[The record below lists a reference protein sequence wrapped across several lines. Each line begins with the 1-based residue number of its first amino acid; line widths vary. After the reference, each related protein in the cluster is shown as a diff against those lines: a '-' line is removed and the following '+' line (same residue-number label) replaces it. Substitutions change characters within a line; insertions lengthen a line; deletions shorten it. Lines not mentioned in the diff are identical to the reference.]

1 MLARSSCNDRRFDI
15 TLADPTRR
23 NPLGEAMFT
32 ALHERLLVA
41 AVACDDRLLGAD
53 GLPKGADVVVI
64 RAEGHSFSAG
74 FDLAA
79 CVDRPALIAD
89 LVHELS
95 RTVQALRKLPVP
107 VVASVPGAALAGGC
121 AVLAG
126 CDFVVVAPDAQIGYP
141 VHRIGVSP
149 AVSLPA
155 LTAGAGHGRARAIT
169 LGGDVVDGPNA
180 VRLGLA
186 THCAAT
192 PDALDAET
200 DRLVANILSKG
211 PHALR
216 ATKAWLN
223 ELDGSVDEARHLHA
237 EMASAAAADGDEFA
251 SMLRAFW
258 ATRKQAVTPR

>member
-53 GLPKGADVVVI
+53 GLPKGADAVVI
-64 RAEGHSFSAG
+64 RAG
-74 FDLAA
+74 FDRAA
-79 CVDRPALIAD
+79 RVDRPAPIAD
-89 LVHELS
+89 LVHELA